1 MLKGWKVK
9 ATEKIKWRRTNNSI
23 VRLRW
28 RAVDGEGF
36 RWKSKVLWAKK
47 RIAIFLSTE
56 LLASPSSSQRFSFRW
71 RRKKKSFERNK
82 RKFNLQTSAH
92 QRDHYRPPTSTRTAP
107 DAILKHLCG
116 AGMGDARCRG
126 WWLENRNSCSISA
139 PHPNDNFFNQFPR
152 IKTNFLPR
160 SEGVKCWAVMAG

>member
-1 MLKGWKVK
+1 MACGRRGGLSM
-9 ATEKIKWRRTNNSI
+9 EKQSFVGKKKDCNFPFYRTSRFSI
-23 VRLRW
+23 VV
-28 RAVDGEGF
+28 AT
-36 RWKSKVLWAKK
+36 
-47 RIAIFLSTE
+47 IFLSVTE
-56 LLASPSSSQRFSFRW
+56 
-71 RRKKKSFERNK
+71 KEKSFERNK